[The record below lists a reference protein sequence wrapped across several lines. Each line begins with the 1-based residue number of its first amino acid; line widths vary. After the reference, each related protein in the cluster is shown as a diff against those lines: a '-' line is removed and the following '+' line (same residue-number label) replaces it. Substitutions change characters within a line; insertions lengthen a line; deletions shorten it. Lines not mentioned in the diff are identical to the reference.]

1 MARKQNLSIDQ
12 GAEFQIDYN
21 MHDELGDDLDVT
33 NYTAFAS
40 MKPWYTYGNTYS
52 FTTTLVTGKLTL
64 SMDTANTSAIPAGR
78 YVYDATLEHTDGSR
92 MRVVEGNVDVYPK
105 V

>member
-12 GAEFQIDYN
+12 SAEFEINFDL
-21 MHDELGDDLDVT
+21 HDELGDELDVT
-33 NYTAFAS
+33 NYISFAS

-64 SMDTANTSAIPAGR
+64 SMDTTATSVIPAGR

-92 MRVVEGNVDVYPK
+92 MRVVEGNVDVQPK

>member
-1 MARKQNLSIDQ
+1 MARKQNLQIDQ
-12 GAEFQIDYN
+12 GAEFQIEFDL
-21 MHDELGDDLDVT
+21 HDEIGDALDVVG
-33 NYTAFAS
+33 YTANAA
-40 MKPWYTYGNTYS
+40 MRPWYTYGNTYS

-78 YVYDATLEHTDGSR
+78 YVYTADMTYIDGSV
-92 MRVVEGNVDVYPK
+92 MRVVEGNVDVNPK